1 MRDTKIESGVWQSK
15 YVLPYE
21 EDLQYIYRSLS
32 RDNVYNILIGAYR
45 SAKTTTNI
53 TAFCMNLELSNERL
67 HFAIATTESN
77 AKTILFDGD
86 GLGIKYFPDW
96 QRRIEYV
103 NGKAIQM
110 PQRIFEGKYKQR
122 DALILYPLPHENKPV
137 KYIVAFGGDKENS
150 YKAFRGQSVGSIIST
165 EANLLHPNT
174 ITEYMGRIGA
184 SKRMK
189 VFEDGNPGNP
199 KQWYKVHRLDYLMRD
214 RAKETNY
221 GHRTLNDNPVLD
233 SKQREVLSGA
243 FHKDS
248 PQYKNLILG
257 EWVVAEGLI
266 YRLTDKN
273 MINGYNINDYAG
285 YRISADTGVNS
296 SATSFVLQAITRDR
310 QYLDTIEMYYHR
322 NKDEKNEKNIKLPID
337 YARDFAMFIKDSI
350 ELMGKPPIEVLA
362 DNDLTFIR
370 EFNRIKY
377 EYGLGAIFVN
387 HKFKKDKIEDRIN
400 QGTNLFHLGRK
411 RINKEK
417 CAKLIEAY
425 EIAQYDSKEELK
437 GNYIRYDSP
446 INDTMIDPIDADE
459 YSQSRFSEEL
469 GRFRG

>member
-1 MRDTKIESGVWQSK
+1 
-15 YVLPYE
+15 
-21 EDLQYIYRSLS
+21 
-32 RDNVYNILIGAYR
+32 
-45 SAKTTTNI
+45 
-53 TAFCMNLELSNERL
+53 
-67 HFAIATTESN
+67 
-77 AKTILFDGD
+77 
-86 GLGIKYFPDW
+86 
-96 QRRIEYV
+96 
-103 NGKAIQM
+103 
-110 PQRIFEGKYKQR
+110 
-122 DALILYPLPHENKPV
+122 
-137 KYIVAFGGDKENS
+137 
-150 YKAFRGQSVGSIIST
+150 
-165 EANLLHPNT
+165 
-174 ITEYMGRIGA
+174 
-184 SKRMK
+184 
-189 VFEDGNPGNP
+189 
-199 KQWYKVHRLDYLMRD
+199 
-214 RAKETNY
+214 
-221 GHRTLNDNPVLD
+221 
-233 SKQREVLSGA
+233 
-243 FHKDS
+243 
-248 PQYKNLILG
+248 
-257 EWVVAEGLI
+257 
-266 YRLTDKN
+266 
-273 MINGYNINDYAG
+273 
-285 YRISADTGVNS
+285 
-296 SATSFVLQAITRDR
+296 
-310 QYLDTIEMYYHR
+310 MYYHR

-350 ELMGKPPIEVLA
+350 EIMGKPPIEVLA